1 MSLFYAFITLLVIY
15 ILKGMNKEI
24 DELLKFLSYNEKC
37 LNKKKKKEEKLKE
50 DNSKDVSSSSVN
62 SEKHVNSEHEPS

>member
-24 DELLKFLSYNEKC
+24 DELLKFLSYNEKS
-37 LNKKKKKEEKLKE
+37 LNKKKNK
-50 DNSKDVSSSSVN
+50 
-62 SEKHVNSEHEPS
+62 